1 MSSSSLPFY
10 VLGIKQRGVYGR
22 EASLKRKSKHPRA
35 ARKPTVLLATVA
47 SGSAV
52 GPRRHWAF
60 RLREVVMPPDTRKDC
75 GSECLRSSNC
85 RSSSPGTGLRV
96 LPLLSS
102 WIHQEFV
109 VLVTLIF
116 SAVKKTDAYSRL
128 LDGCKKTDPNAFFNA
143 EVSLWFELGC
153 ANSSCLCW
161 KGFPGLGVRVQ
172 GHESKHT
179 CRLKTIKMTMQE
191 MPSLHLVT
199 SKLSFHM
206 LQSKNLKMLA
216 CREVPVWCYGQE
228 GTPLESAAS

>member
-1 MSSSSLPFY
+1 MPSQLKLQVQFSRHRADSFTFAELLDSSR
-10 VLGIKQRGVYGR
+10 V
-22 EASLKRKSKHPRA
+22 
-35 ARKPTVLLATVA
+35 
-47 SGSAV
+47 
-52 GPRRHWAF
+52 
-60 RLREVVMPPDTRKDC
+60 C
-75 GSECLRSSNC
+75 GSCDLNS
-85 RSSSPGTGLRV
+85 
-96 LPLLSS
+96 
-102 WIHQEFV
+102 
-109 VLVTLIF
+109 

-128 LDGCKKTDPNAFFNA
+128 LDGCKKTNPNAFFNA
-143 EVSLWFELGC
+143 EVSLWLELGG

-161 KGFPGLGVRVQ
+161 KGFPVLGVRVQ

-191 MPSLHLVT
+191 IPSLHLVT